1 MFPNQYFFLVFSG
14 QWLIHNIKDDK
25 KKAVNQCLSAAVQSS
40 KQLFY
45 SLHSIFRRLKLWT
58 SLGKAICLSLVD
70 VFVINFNCHHWFLLS
85 WYISIKIFEFEF
97 PEISGD
103 EWNSIFRK
111 LRKGDKL
118 AGYIV
123 QWRKI
128 SYWDFPFHLNFSR
141 HGFKIFGRMVRFSK
155 IQQFPK
161 ALRKFPCIRPR
172 QRNFRFFSVEWKVP
186 KNSRSREF

>member
-128 SYWDFPFHLNFSR
+128 FVLRLSVSFEFLASRFQNFRQNGSIFKNSTISE
-141 HGFKIFGRMVRFSK
+141 GFKEISAHSSPSAKFSIFFPLNGKCQK
-155 IQQFPK
+155 I
-161 ALRKFPCIRPR
+161 L
-172 QRNFRFFSVEWKVP
+172 
-186 KNSRSREF
+186 